1 MKYLIIVLNFI
12 FLISCSNNEIKILNE
27 DQVEIRNSIL
37 YEKNE
42 TQSFKGKVILKYENN
57 QLKKEISYKD
67 GELDGISKYY
77 YPNGQIKEEV
87 NFKKG
92 KIKSSKSYKEN
103 GAIESSYS
111 GDNWFIETFSTG
123 VLYIFMPFLN

>member
-27 DQVEIRNSIL
+27 NQVEIRNSIL

-42 TQSFKGKVILKYENN
+42 TLSFTGKVISKYENN
-57 QLKKEISYKD
+57 QLKKEISYKN
-67 GELDGISKYY
+67 GELDGIKYY

-103 GAIESSYS
+103 GAIESSYF
-111 GDNWFIETFSTG
+111 GDNRFIETFSTG
-123 VLYIFMPFLN
+123 ILYIFMPFLN